1 MSNRSKV
8 EELSEYERD
17 YLERLATK
25 GKIKSI
31 QIEEPV
37 ISEEERTRKVE
48 KAEQIQIESAHQIQE
63 ASAAKIQSELDIK
76 NKQEFLNKE
85 VLLLIDELKILKAQL
100 KKEPTKR
107 KITRKKAATKKRTTA
122 KRKVTRKKADPKKR
136 TTAKRK
142 VTRKKAATKK
152 RTT

>member
-25 GKIKSI
+25 DKIKSI

-107 KITRKKAATKKRTTA
+107 K
-122 KRKVTRKKADPKKR
+122 VTRKKADPKRKR
-136 TTAKRK
+136 RK
-142 VTRKKAATKK
+142 IK
-152 RTT
+152 

>member
-1 MSNRSKV
+1 MSERSKV
-8 EELSEYERD
+8 VELLEYERD

-25 GKIKSI
+25 GKIRPI
-31 QIEEPV
+31 QTEEST
-37 ISEEERTRKVE
+37 ISEEERTRRVNEAE
-48 KAEQIQIESAHQIQE
+48 KIQIESAHQIQE

-107 KITRKKAATKKRTTA
+107 K
-122 KRKVTRKKADPKKR
+122 VTRKKADPKRKR
-136 TTAKRK
+136 RK
-142 VTRKKAATKK
+142 IK
-152 RTT
+152 